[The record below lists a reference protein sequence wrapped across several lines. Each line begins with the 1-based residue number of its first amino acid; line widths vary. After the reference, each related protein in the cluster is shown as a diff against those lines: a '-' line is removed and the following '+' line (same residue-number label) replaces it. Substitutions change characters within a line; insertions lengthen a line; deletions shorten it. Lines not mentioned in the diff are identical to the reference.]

1 LDVLTVPEVVERIVI
16 RAPFFEEGLRD
27 GLLNLSAVARWLRP
41 EVEQRLA
48 HEVSEAAI
56 VMGLRR
62 LAARL
67 RRRARPLG
75 NVLRN
80 IGDLT
85 LRSDLVEFT
94 FQTSATILDRKRQLL
109 DVMAKRRDTFVAITQ
124 GVSEVTLIVSRSAA
138 SDVARLFA
146 REREVARLGELSS
159 ITVRL
164 PEKAVGIPGVHYSIL
179 KQLAW
184 HDINVVEVVS
194 TYTELSIVLANAD
207 VDRAFVVLKGFLW
220 G

>member
-1 LDVLTVPEVVERIVI
+1 MITVPELVERVVT
-16 RAPFFEEGLRD
+16 RTPFLEEGLRA
-27 GLLNLSAVARWLRP
+27 GLLNLSAVARQLRP
-41 EVEQRLA
+41 EIESRLA
-48 HEVSEAAI
+48 RQVSEAAI

-62 LAARL
+62 LSIRL
-67 RRRARPLG
+67 RKRPRPLG
-75 NVLRN
+75 NVLRH

-109 DVMAKRRDTFVAITQ
+109 GVMAKRRDTFVAITQ
-124 GVSEVTLIVSRSAA
+124 GIAEVTLIVSRSAA
-138 SDVARLFA
+138 EDAARLFA
-146 REREVARLGELSS
+146 SERQVARLDELSA

-164 PEKAVGIPGVHYSIL
+164 PQKAVATAGVHYSIL

-184 HDINVVEVVS
+184 NDINVVEVVS

-207 VDRAFVVLKGFLW
+207 VDRAFGVLKAFLW

>member
-1 LDVLTVPEVVERIVI
+1 MITVPEVVERIVTH
-16 RAPFFEEGLRD
+16 APFLEEGLRR
-27 GLLNLSAVARWLRP
+27 GVLNLSAVAREIRQ
-41 EVEQRLA
+41 EVEARVARQ
-48 HEVSEAAI
+48 VSEPAI

-62 LAARL
+62 LAVGL
-67 RRRARPLG
+67 RRRPRPLG

-94 FQTSATILDRKRQLL
+94 FQNSPTILDHKRQLL
-109 DVMAKRRDTFVAITQ
+109 AAMARRRDTFVAITQ
-124 GVSEVTLIVSRSAA
+124 GISEVTLIVSRSAA
-138 SDVARLFA
+138 GDVDRLFA
-146 REREVARLGELSS
+146 GEREVARLEQLSS

-164 PEKAVGIPGVHYSIL
+164 PAKAVGTPGVHYSIL

>member
-1 LDVLTVPEVVERIVI
+1 MLTTTEAIDRIVTH
-16 RAPFFEEGLRD
+16 APFFEEGLRD
-27 GLLNLSAVARWLRP
+27 GLLNLSAVARRLRP
-41 EVEQRLA
+41 DVEHRLA
-48 HEVSEAAI
+48 RPVSEAAI
-56 VMGLRR
+56 LMGLRR
-62 LAARL
+62 IAARL
-67 RRRARPLG
+67 RRRPRPLG
-75 NVLRN
+75 TVLRN

-94 FQTSATILDRKRQLL
+94 FQTSPTILDHKRRLL
-109 DVMAKRRDTFVAITQ
+109 AAMAKRRDTFVAITQ
-124 GVSEVTLIVSRSAA
+124 GVSEVTLIVSASAA
-138 SDVARLFA
+138 ADVVRLFA
-146 REREVARLGELSS
+146 REREVARLDDLSS

-194 TYTELSIVLANAD
+194 TYTELSIVLADAD
-207 VDRAFVVLKGFLW
+207 VERAFVVLKGFLW

>member
-1 LDVLTVPEVVERIVI
+1 MITVPEAVEGIVTGT
-16 RAPFFEEGLRD
+16 PFLEDGLRD
-27 GLLNLSAVARWLRP
+27 GLLNLSAVARQLRP
-41 EVEQRLA
+41 DLEARLG
-48 HEVSEAAI
+48 HEITDVAI

-62 LAARL
+62 LALRL
-67 RRRARPLG
+67 RKKARPLG

-80 IGDLT
+80 IRDLT
-85 LRSDLVEFT
+85 LRSDLVAFT
-94 FQTSATILDRKRQLL
+94 FQTSRTILDRKRQLL
-109 DVMAKRRDTFVAITQ
+109 NVMAKRRDTFVAITQ
-124 GVSEVTLIVSRSAA
+124 GIAEVTLVVSRSAA
-138 SDVARLFA
+138 GDVTRLFASERAVARLD
-146 REREVARLGELSS
+146 ELSS
-159 ITVRL
+159 ITVCL

-207 VDRAFVVLKGFLW
+207 VDRAFAVLKGFLW

>member
-1 LDVLTVPEVVERIVI
+1 MITVPEIVERIVTH
-16 RAPFFEEGLRD
+16 APFLEEGLRG
-27 GLLNLSAVARWLRP
+27 GLMNLSAVARNLRP
-41 EVEQRLA
+41 EIESRLA
-48 HEVSEAAI
+48 REVSEAAI

-62 LAARL
+62 LSARL
-67 RRRARPLG
+67 RKRTRPLG
-75 NVLRN
+75 NVLRH

-94 FQTSATILDRKRQLL
+94 FQTSSTILDCKRQLL
-109 DVMAKRRDTFVAITQ
+109 GVMAKRRDTFVAITQ
-124 GVSEVTLIVSRSAA
+124 GISEVTLIVSRSAA
-138 SDVARLFA
+138 QDVARLFA
-146 REREVARLGELSS
+146 GERQVARLADLSS

-194 TYTELSIVLANAD
+194 TYTELSIVLANTD
-207 VDRAFVVLKGFLW
+207 VDRAFFVLKGFLW

>member
-1 LDVLTVPEVVERIVI
+1 MITVPEIVERLVT
-16 RAPFFEEGLRD
+16 RAPFLEEGLRR
-27 GLLNLSAVARWLRP
+27 GVLNLSAVAREIRP
-41 EVEQRLA
+41 EVEALVA
-48 HEVSEAAI
+48 HPVSEPAI

-67 RRRARPLG
+67 RKRARPLG

-94 FQTSATILDRKRQLL
+94 FQTSPTILDRKRALL
-109 DVMAKRRDTFVAITQ
+109 ATMARRRDTFVAITQ
-124 GVSEVTLIVSRSAA
+124 GISEVTLIVNRAA
-138 SDVARLFA
+138 AADTARLFA
-146 REREVARLGELSS
+146 SEREVARLEGLSA

-164 PEKAVGIPGVHYSIL
+164 PEKAVGIAGVHYSIL

-207 VDRAFVVLKGFLW
+207 VERAFVVLKGFLW

>member
-1 LDVLTVPEVVERIVI
+1 MLTVPEVVERIVTET
-16 RAPFFEEGLRD
+16 PLLEEGLRR
-27 GLLNLSAVARWLRP
+27 GVLNLSAVAREIRP
-41 EVEQRLA
+41 GVEARVMR
-48 HEVSEAAI
+48 EVSEPAI

-67 RRRARPLG
+67 RRRSRPLG
-75 NVLRN
+75 SVLRS

-94 FQTSATILDRKRQLL
+94 FQTSPTILDCKRRLL
-109 DVMAKRRDTFVAITQ
+109 DAMAKRRDTFVAITH
-124 GVSEVTLIVSRSAA
+124 GISEVTLIVGRAA
-138 SDVARLFA
+138 AADVTRLFA
-146 REREVARLGELSS
+146 RERAVARLEGLSS

-164 PEKAVGIPGVHYSIL
+164 PEKAVGTAGVHYSIL

-194 TYTELSIVLANAD
+194 TYTELSIVLANDA
-207 VDRAFVVLKGFLW
+207 VDRAFAVLKAFLW